1 MPGVDAM
8 VFAREFLRS
17 PLDTASVVPSSAVLC
32 RELTAPVPESGDPVV
47 VELGPGTGVVTA
59 VVQERLGRRGRHL
72 AVELNPRFADAL
84 SRRFPAV
91 EVLCADARALPEL
104 LARRGLRADVVLSG
118 LPWAAFQQG
127 GDGDDGGDD
136 DGGGGGRDLPAV
148 LAATMAPGGALTQI
162 GYAVTRRARPAR
174 RQLADL
180 RAAFEEVTTSRT
192 VWSNVPPAVVH
203 VARRPRRAPAA

>member
-17 PLDTASVVPSSAVLC
+17 PLDTASVVPSSAALC

-59 VVQERLGRRGRHL
+59 VVQQRLGRRGRHL

-104 LARRGLRADVVLSG
+104 LARRGLCADVVLSG

-127 GDGDDGGDD
+127 DGDGP
-136 DGGGGGRDLPAV
+136 DLPAV

-203 VARRPRRAPAA
+203 VARRPRRAPIA

>member
-17 PLDTASVVPSSAVLC
+17 PFDTASVVPSSAALC
-32 RELTAPVPESGDPVV
+32 RELTAPIPGSGDPVV

-91 EVLCADARALPEL
+91 EVVCADARALPEL
-104 LARRGLRADVVLSG
+104 LDRRGLRADVVLSG
-118 LPWAAFQQG
+118 LPWAAYRHT
-127 GDGDDGGDD
+127 GDGPTGP
-136 DGGGGGRDLPAV
+136 DLPGV
-148 LAATMAPGGALTQI
+148 LAATMTRGGALTQI

-180 RAAFEEVTTSRT
+180 RAAFEEVTTGRT

-203 VARRPRRAPAA
+203 VARRPRPAPAA

>member
-17 PLDTASVVPSSAVLC
+17 PLDTASVVPSSAALC
-32 RELTAPVPESGDPVV
+32 REITAPIPESGDPVV

-59 VVQERLGRRGRHL
+59 VVQERLGTRGRHL

-84 SRRFPAV
+84 ARRFPAV
-91 EVLCADARALPEL
+91 EVVCDDARALPEL

-118 LPWAAFQQG
+118 LPWAAFRLR
-127 GDGDDGGDD
+127 GDDPAAP
-136 DGGGGGRDLPAV
+136 DLPGV
-148 LAATMAPGGALTQI
+148 LAASMAPGGALTQI

-174 RQLADL
+174 RQLDDL
-180 RAAFEEVTTSRT
+180 RAAFEEVMTSRT
-192 VWSNVPPAVVH
+192 VWGNVPPAVVH